1 VKRFFVIAVAAVCLL
16 IGLPSAKAQGAGVNG
31 KWHFVLATPGGD
43 REVDVDLS
51 VDADGKVTGKF
62 ATADVTGTYKD
73 AQLDLNFPFTSDE
86 AGVTAD
92 MKMTGKLD
100 EAAAINGSWEFSS
113 YNGSFKATRPAAPAE
128 PVPAS
133 QPAAPAAPS
142 QPPPAQPAPQ
152 S

>member
-1 VKRFFVIAVAAVCLL
+1 VKTFVVIAVAAVCLL
-16 IGLPSAKAQGAGVNG
+16 SGLQSAKAQGVGVNG
-31 KWHFVLATPGGD
+31 KWHFVLTTPGGD
-43 REVDVDLS
+43 RDVDVDLS

-92 MKMTGKLD
+92 MKITGKLD
-100 EAAAINGSWEFSS
+100 EASTINGSWEFSS
-113 YNGSFKATRPAAPAE
+113 YNGGFKATRPAAAAE

-133 QPAAPAAPS
+133 QPAAPAAPP
-142 QPPPAQPAPQ
+142 QPPPAQSAPQ